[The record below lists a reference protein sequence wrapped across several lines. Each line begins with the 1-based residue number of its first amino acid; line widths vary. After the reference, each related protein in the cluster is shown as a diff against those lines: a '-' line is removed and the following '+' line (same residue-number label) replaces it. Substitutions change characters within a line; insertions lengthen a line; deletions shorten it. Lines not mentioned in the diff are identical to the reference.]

1 MEEAKPRPAPAG
13 ISPRGCRLRDDRI
26 TRPRTRGD
34 QPWHR
39 RKPPIS
45 TGTPCARGNHQ
56 SRHSLPRNGRR
67 STPGAAKNRLP
78 ENRRPAPAPAGINR
92 LRRKENGSLQARSR
106 ARGDQPH
113 FYTGRPDARHPLPR
127 PRRSTLTGRGSPQE
141 FAAPPRPRGS
151 TLQVECF
158 KAVDA
163 RSPTPEGISPS
174 QTICPSCSRG
184 NGHQPH

>member
-78 ENRRPAPAPAGINR
+78 ENRRPAPAPAGINLTFILDGR
-92 LRRKENGSLQARSR
+92 TPGTRSR
-106 ARGDQPH
+106 ARGDQP
-113 FYTGRPDARHPLPR
+113 
-127 PRRSTLTGRGSPQE
+127 
-141 FAAPPRPRGS
+141 
-151 TLQVECF
+151 
-158 KAVDA
+158 
-163 RSPTPEGISPS
+163 
-174 QTICPSCSRG
+174 
-184 NGHQPH
+184 